1 MDHRRSQKG
10 RAVKC
15 PHYCWDRRVKKHR
28 CRAVSL
34 MFRPIKAPSDFSR
47 HNGYFHSE
55 HLASLITQWTS
66 TEQGNHFKGIV
77 TRWSSPITS
86 QEKIPVGWEVGLFFK
101 QFLQIREFIS
111 GFFFRMLFCRC
122 PLTQVRPC
130 HHKKPR
136 AEATGDVLEHHVIH
150 KTLQPLKTAGT
161 TLDLFMES
169 STGLDWKGLLKIV

>member
-15 PHYCWDRRVKKHR
+15 PHYCWDCRVKKHR

-101 QFLQIREFIS
+101 QLLQIREFIS
-111 GFFFRMLFCRC
+111 VFFFQDAVLSVPFDSSASLSPQKAQSWGYRGCARASC
-122 PLTQVRPC
+122 DTQNS
-130 HHKKPR
+130 
-136 AEATGDVLEHHVIH
+136 
-150 KTLQPLKTAGT
+150 TA
-161 TLDLFMES
+161 S
-169 STGLDWKGLLKIV
+169 